1 MSNSIQAQRQTTQTL
16 TPNQVDL
23 INMTAPGES
32 IIVTNINALAP
43 IYFTV
48 DKPGGPCPVPAVGNG
63 NWYSVGPGA
72 GTRVSVR
79 HDGMYGSI
87 VQLISSASVQYSV
100 EVGSRQ
106 VNV

>member
-1 MSNSIQAQRQTTQTL
+1 MANYSGGRVLTETL
-16 TPNQVDL
+16 TANTADL
-23 INMTAPGES
+23 CYMTDPGEA
-32 IIVTNINALAP
+32 IIVSNISGQAP

-48 DKPGGPCPVPAVGNG
+48 DKPGGACPLPTVNGQNCFAVA
-63 NWYSVGPGA
+63 SA

-87 VQLISSASVQYSV
+87 VQIISSASVQYTI